1 MLSTFVPRVR
11 LSMEIKRNLIQSI
24 EPPPA
29 KPNDVPNTHI
39 AMNTEGVKR
48 NLSAA

>member
-1 MLSTFVPRVR
+1 MLSSFVPRVR

-24 EPPPA
+24 EPPA